1 MSSLTP
7 GRQTRDATLIGCGFL
22 VLACLLYWPVQPL
35 DAHHLVFCVCSDPVQ
50 ESWFLR
56 WVPFAA
62 GHGHDPFFTSYVHV
76 PYGAN
81 LAVNTSMPLLALLGW
96 PVTAMLGP
104 IATYNLL
111 LRVGIALSG
120 LAMYLVMRRYVR
132 SRGAAFAAALLFA
145 FSPFIIGH
153 ADGHLF
159 LVFLPL
165 VPVLVTLADDWLVT
179 PKRSAVVCG
188 ALFGATAALQFLIS
202 PEVLMM
208 TGLGIAVAIG
218 YLAATHVHRVRHQ
231 LRRAAVGAV
240 SAVSAFLAIAGYST
254 YELLAGPLRPAGPIH
269 PLRDWSY
276 FHADL
281 LSLVLPTRNVLLAPK
296 ALLAPDNSLVVGH
309 GAEPG
314 MYLGVPLLLA
324 IVIIVVRLRRHPL
337 VQVLAV
343 TAAVGF
349 LLALGPRLTVDG
361 HTALTA
367 FVYRPLESVPL
378 LQDVEPDR
386 LSLLVAFS
394 IAFLV
399 AIGVDSVVAAAPSDQ
414 RVPRLPGMA
423 RSALTLAVVLAVA
436 LPLLP
441 RGLASRPVHV
451 SQLFTRDRSLIP
463 DGARTLAYP
472 LGAPAN
478 RGLLWQAVGAM
489 RFRIFGGEMYVPG
502 PGGKT
507 DLSSTAPLPP
517 DLAAVFAGRIFAP
530 GPGRTT
536 ALAEELRSFCRE
548 WHVQVVLVDSS
559 FKPSGARLATQL
571 VAAALA
577 APPTT
582 VGGIQAWLDVPAD
595 LSR

>member
-1 MSSLTP
+1 
-7 GRQTRDATLIGCGFL
+7 LIGCGFL
-22 VLACLLYWPVQPL
+22 ILACLLYWPVQPL

-132 SRGAAFAAALLFA
+132 SRRAAFAAALLFA

-165 VPVLVTLADDWLVT
+165 VPVLVALADDWLVT
-179 PKRSAVVCG
+179 PKRSAVGCG

-240 SAVSAFLAIAGYST
+240 SALSAFLAIAGYST

-324 IVIIVVRLRRHPL
+324 TVIVVIRLRRHAL

-367 FVYRPLESVPL
+367 FVYRPLESMPL

-386 LSLLVAFS
+386 LSLLVQFS
-394 IAFLV
+394 VAFLV
-399 AIGVDSVVAAAPSDQ
+399 AIGVDSIVAAAPSDQ
-414 RVPRLPGMA
+414 RVPRLPRMA
-423 RSALTLAVVLAVA
+423 RSALTVVVVLAVA

-451 SQLFTRDRSLIP
+451 SQLFTRHRSLIP

-502 PGGKT
+502 PGGKS
-507 DLSSTAPLPP
+507 DLSSTAPLPA

-530 GPGRTT
+530 DPARTM
-536 ALAEELRSFCRE
+536 ALAEELRSFCRQ
-548 WHVQVVLVDSS
+548 WRVQVVLVDSS
-559 FKPSGARLATQL
+559 FRPSGARLATQL